1 MERTLT
7 LNSKRT
13 SSKKTPSK
21 KLSAQAKYITAARR
35 VIRTKWRYNLYNT
48 IYRSETT
55 SSKAF
60 AIALLLLIGLSSTAV
75 ILETVKEFK
84 VAYGQAFNFIA
95 WSTTILFSIEYILR
109 IICLP
114 KPKRYIL
121 SSLGV
126 LDFLAIFPA
135 YLGLFGFTSVTFLMV
150 IRLVRLFRL
159 FRVFNLVE
167 YTGEAGVL
175 VDALKSSRH
184 KITVFIVAVMISV
197 TIIGSLMYVI
207 EGPKHGFNSIPRG
220 IYWAIVTITTV
231 GYGDMAPQTYQGQ
244 ALASLLMLLGFS
256 TIVVPTS
263 IVSAEIAKH
272 RDSKP
277 EVLSNKECF
286 GCGMTGHDLNASYC
300 KYCGSRLWDDDDD

>member
-7 LNSKRT
+7 LEKTT
-13 SSKKTPSK
+13 SNKKLLPK
-21 KLSAQAKYITAARR
+21 KLSPQAKYIKNARKL
-35 VIRTKWRYNLYNT
+35 IQTKWRFNLYKT
-48 IYRSETT
+48 IYRSE
-55 SSKAF
+55 SVSAKAF
-60 AIALLLLIGLSSTAV
+60 DIVLLSLILISSTAV

-84 VAYGQAFNFIA
+84 LAYGSWFTFTA
-95 WSTTILFSIEYILR
+95 WFTTILFTVEYFLR
-109 IICLP
+109 IIALP
-114 KPKRYIL
+114 KPFRYIF
-121 SSLGV
+121 SPLGII
-126 LDFLAIFPA
+126 DFLAIFPMF
-135 YLGLFGFTSVTFLMV
+135 LGLLGFASVTFLMV

-167 YTGEAGVL
+167 YSGEAGVL

-184 KITVFIVAVMISV
+184 KITVFLVAVMISV

-231 GYGDMAPQTYQGQ
+231 GYGDMAPKTYEGQ
-244 ALASLLMLLGFS
+244 ALASVLMLLGFS

-263 IVSAEIAKH
+263 IVSAEIAKQ
-272 RDSKP
+272 RDKNNP
-277 EVLSNKECF
+277 VLSNKECF

-300 KYCGSRLWDDDDD
+300 KYCGSRLWDDHDD